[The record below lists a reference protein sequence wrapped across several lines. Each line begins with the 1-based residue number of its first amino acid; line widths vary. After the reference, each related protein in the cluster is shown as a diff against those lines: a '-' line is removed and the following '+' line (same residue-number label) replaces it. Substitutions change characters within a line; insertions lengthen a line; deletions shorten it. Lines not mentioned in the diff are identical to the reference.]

1 MARQPRSQDEADGPW
16 GEGGRLFK
24 QFKRPWH
31 LFENIKIKIRKQR
44 PYWGKNP
51 PLILTPCFTND

>member
-1 MARQPRSQDEADGPW
+1 MARQPRSQDEADGQW

-24 QFKRPWH
+24 PFKRPWH

-44 PYWGKNP
+44 PY
-51 PLILTPCFTND
+51 